1 MTVVLQC
8 SANCALSYRLKAR
21 IFLRLGCF
29 LSQQSLVLL
38 LLLLLLSSSSLGL
51 PLVQSAVPSM

>member
-1 MTVVLQC
+1 MVLMVPAEDRQG
-8 SANCALSYRLKAR
+8 S
-21 IFLRLGCF
+21 FLLLVLLFGC

-38 LLLLLLSSSSLGL
+38 LLLLLLSSLSYRL